1 MKVLVAGARGQL
13 GTDCMAV
20 FARDHSVCG
29 LDLPELDIRS
39 RDSVRRAIDRVR
51 PDVVVNCAAFTRV
64 DDCETQREAAREVNA
79 VGPGILAAACG
90 PARLIHVSTD
100 YVFSGDRPA
109 SEGWSEADNTGPLC
123 WYGATKLEGEQR
135 VRAAGGRW
143 TIVRTAW
150 LFGYPGRNF
159 LLTMLRLALRNTDQ
173 PLRVVAD
180 QYGSPTWSHRLAE
193 QLAAI
198 AESGGCG
205 VYHAAGEGIT
215 TWYHLAEAFLKE
227 MGVTRSVEPCGMKD
241 YPLPARRP
249 RNSAIESRR
258 LTAEGLNRMGHWRSH
273 VAGFVKAHRDALM
286 SAAGSQS

>member
-1 MKVLVAGARGQL
+1 MKVLVAGAKGQL

-20 FARDHSVCG
+20 FARNHSVSG
-29 LDLPELDIRS
+29 LDLPELDICS
-39 RDSVRRAIDRVR
+39 RDSISRAIDRAC

-64 DDCETQREAAREVNA
+64 DDCETQREAARLVNA
-79 VGPGILAAACG
+79 VGPGLLAAACR
-90 PARLIHVSTD
+90 PASLIHVSTD
-100 YVFSGDRPA
+100 YVFSGERPA
-109 SEGWSEADNTGPLC
+109 GEGWSEADDTGPLC

-150 LFGYPGRNF
+150 LFGGSGRNF
-159 LLTMLRLALRNTDQ
+159 LLTMLRLSLRNSGQ

-180 QYGSPTWSHRLAE
+180 QHGSPTWSHRLAE
-193 QLAAI
+193 QIAVI

-205 VYHAAGEGIT
+205 VYHAAGEGMT
-215 TWYHLAEAFLKE
+215 TWYHLAGEFLKE
-227 MGVTRSVEPCGMKD
+227 MGVRHSIEPCGMKD

-249 RNSAIESRR
+249 RNSAIDNRR

-273 VAGFVKAHRDALM
+273 ISGFAKAHRDTLL
-286 SAAGSQS
+286 SAAGAHP